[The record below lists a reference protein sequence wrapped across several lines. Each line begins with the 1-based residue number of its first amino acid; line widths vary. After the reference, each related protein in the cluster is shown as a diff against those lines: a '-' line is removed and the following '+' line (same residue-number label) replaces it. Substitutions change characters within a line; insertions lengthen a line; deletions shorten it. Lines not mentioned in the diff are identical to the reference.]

1 MKTQTIIVEIG
12 NKPFQDKSKPK
23 PISIVKA
30 LPENFN
36 DELNKIKLEMD
47 KFLNK
52 KYVKRNKNKN
62 YRCK

>member
-36 DELNKIKLEMD
+36 DELNKIKIEMD

-52 KYVKRNKNKN
+52 KYVK
-62 YRCK
+62 

>member
-1 MKTQTIIVEIG
+1 MKKQIIIVEIG
-12 NKPFQDKSKPK
+12 NKQFQDKSKPK
-23 PISIVKA
+23 SISIVKS
-30 LPENFN
+30 LPENFI